1 MTEHPQSSPVLSPLK
16 RAYLAI
22 EELQAR
28 LAAAEAG
35 GAREPVAIVGVACRF
50 PGGADTPAAFW
61 ELLRD
66 GRDAVTAVPAD
77 RWPVDVFFDDDPAA
91 PGKMSARH
99 GGFLR
104 GIEEFDAAFFGISP
118 REAASMDPQHR
129 LLLEV
134 AREALTASG
143 QWRERLA
150 PNPMGVFI
158 GITSAEHGQMKLA
171 AEGVA
176 ALDAYHITGNS
187 LNAAAGR
194 LAFVFG
200 LHGPCLAVD
209 TACSS
214 SLVALHLAVQS
225 LRTGDCETALAGG
238 VNLILSPL
246 GSVALTKGGV
256 LSSDGRSKAFDAAA
270 DGMVRGEGCGLVVL
284 KKLSAARR
292 DGDRVLAVIRG
303 SGVNQ
308 DGPSSGLTVPNG
320 PAQEAL
326 LRDVLGASRTPADAV
341 DYVEAH
347 GTGTALGDPIEVG
360 ALGAVYGA
368 GRAADRPLAIGSV
381 KTNLG
386 HLESA
391 AGIAGVIKVVLALNH
406 DALPASLH
414 FHRPSPHIDWAHL
427 PVRVPTTLQPWTRG
441 DRPRLAAVSAFGFSG
456 TNAHVLL
463 EEPPRE
469 CAGAPDDPRGLVAA
483 PVTFKRER
491 IPLPRSA
498 ESGGL
503 AVETAHPLLGRE
515 LSLAGSD
522 ERRFE
527 VRLSAAAPAWLADH
541 RVFETVVVPG
551 AALLEL
557 ARAAGEA
564 VLGPGVAVSEFAIAQ
579 ALTLENPDGK
589 VVQTVVLPGAPARRV
604 EIFSRGD
611 QGWVRHVTAIVQIDG
626 SPLAAAE
633 SFEDV
638 GARCPTRWEPA
649 AVYAGYVERGLPYG
663 PAFQAIRSLQV
674 AKTEM
679 VAELALADGTA
690 GGFAVHP
697 ILLDAALQAAGTL
710 FAGAD
715 RTYLPVSAARWVV
728 RSAVGPRVRCQ
739 ARVEAGPHGAAV
751 TVQFQDPSGAVVAQ
765 LDRLMLRRAPRVALR
780 RLAPR
785 RDQGVYQIDWVPL
798 RSTKT
803 ESRLSGD
810 WLVIDD
816 ADGVAA
822 RLAAAGAQVTCVA
835 GAELAD
841 TLARKSE
848 WRGVVHTGALRL
860 AGEAPATFDALGI
873 ASYQIL
879 SRAGVTA
886 PVWIATRGAAP
897 LAGGPV
903 SAPAAAV
910 FAMGRV
916 LQQEHPEWQLRLV
929 DVDGA
934 GAADALVQECAT
946 PDAENQIA
954 WRRGGRHGA
963 RLVPAGFAEAQPIS
977 VTPTATYLVTG
988 GLGAL
993 GLVAAGWLIG
1003 RGARRVVLAGRHG
1016 PGEAVQAQFAAWTA
1030 ACVRVE
1036 TRAVDVSDRA
1046 QVQQLLAGLP
1056 DLRGIVHAAGTIA
1069 DGAARLLTSA
1079 QWTQVLAPK
1088 AEGARHLHE
1097 LAGELDF
1104 LVLFSSA
1111 ASVLGTPGQAN
1122 YAAANGYLDGLAQQ
1136 RRAEGKPALAINWG
1150 GWNVGLA
1157 AGVAHRYAARGL
1169 RPITPA
1175 RGCAE
1180 LERLIATRATQA
1192 LVLRVTW
1199 KTFLATAAQVPP
1211 LLSTFG
1217 NGERAAAGV
1226 DAAATFRAKVL
1237 AAPDRVAAAAEVV
1250 RSELAR
1256 VLRLAPDKLGTDQ
1269 PLSMLG
1275 LDSIMAV
1282 DVRNRLRTI
1291 TGIDIPLVALLD
1303 TGGVGSIAQQLAQ
1316 EISGGAERKG
1326 ATELV
1331 ATNRRVIEL
1340 PEQAA
1345 EPLSVGQEALWFL
1358 HQAAPTSAAYH
1369 TAVALRLRGALDQP
1383 HLRRVLEQLT
1393 ARHPVLRA
1401 TFALED
1407 GRPVMRMAARVPP
1420 GWREVD
1426 ARGWGDERL
1435 RREVAADYE
1444 RPYALEAG
1452 PVFRASLFELAAD
1465 DHVLLLGVHH
1475 IVGDAWTNWVLLDE
1489 FRQLYAGEGTLSP
1502 VSGTYAEFVRW
1513 QQQLLAG
1520 AEGQRLWAWWQQ
1532 ELAGELTPLAL
1543 PLDRPRPA
1551 VLTPD
1556 GASVAL
1562 SLPAGWWER
1571 LRAFAKE
1578 RQATPFAVLL
1588 AAYQVFLHRHTGQ
1601 EDIMVGSPTSGRS
1614 RPEFAGVAG
1623 YFVNPVP
1630 LRGRVRDAEP
1640 FSELLARA
1648 KATVL
1653 GALAHADFPLPLLVE
1668 RLKLPRDPSRPP
1680 LFQTLFVFQKPPQT
1694 DARGD
1699 ALKAAEA
1706 QRDGWGGLQAAEF
1719 PLAQMEGQFE
1729 LTLEL
1734 FEDRG
1739 GSFKFNT
1746 ALLAAATVA
1755 RMAGRFVALVDAI
1768 VAGPDA
1774 AVGALPLLAREE
1786 AALLARWNETPAA
1799 YPTDVCLH
1807 ELLAAQAVRT
1817 PDAPAVT
1824 AHASTLTYAELD
1836 RRANQ
1841 LAHAL
1846 RAAGVGP
1853 DRLVGVCAER
1863 SLELVIALVGVLKA
1877 GGAYVP
1883 LDPGYPE
1890 ERLAFMAADSGISLV
1905 LTQEALR
1912 PKLERVLSRPEKNGH
1927 AAAPRVIALDSGWPD
1942 IARQPVR
1949 PVEVAVQADHLA
1961 YMIYTSGSTGR
1972 PKGAMNTHRAIV
1984 NRLLWMQDR
1993 YRLTDAD
2000 TVMQKTPFSFDV
2012 SVWEFFWPLLAGA
2025 RLLMAKPGGH
2035 QDAAYLVELA
2045 ARERV
2050 TTMHFVPS
2058 MLQVFVAQPAL
2069 ATCTAL
2075 RQVFCSGEALS
2086 HELQQRFLAAHPAEL
2101 HNLYGPTEAAVDVS
2115 FWHCERR
2122 TEEPVVPIGRP
2133 IARTQLHVLDRRLQP
2148 TPIGVAGELHIGGI
2162 SLARGYHGRPE
2173 LTAEKFVPDPFGPVG
2188 SRLYRTGDLT
2198 RWRADGSIEYLGR
2211 LDHQVKIRGFRIE
2224 LGEIEAALRQQ
2235 REVRDAVVVAREEA
2249 AGEKQLIAYVVA
2261 GERAGDEAAW
2271 RTALRARLPEY
2282 MVPADFVR
2290 LAALPLTP
2298 SGKVDRRALPAPARE
2313 HRDPGATYRPA
2324 ATPTEEALVGLWREV
2339 LGRDRVGVEDNFF
2352 DLGGHSL
2359 KLGHL
2364 HARLQG
2370 RFEGVPTLLELFRYP
2385 TIRGLAARLEARPA
2399 TAAAMPARGAGPG
2412 GNGAAEESGGRRDAL
2427 VDQRALR
2434 QAARAGRSGR

>member
-22 EELQAR
+22 EDLQAR
-28 LAAAEAG
+28 LAAAGSEG
-35 GAREPVAIVGVACRF
+35 SRDPVAIVGLACRF

-61 ELLRD
+61 ELLRA
-66 GRDAVTAVPAD
+66 GRDAVTRVPAD
-77 RWPVDVFFDDDPAA
+77 RWPADVFFDDDPAA

-99 GGFLR
+99 GGFLP
-104 GIEEFDAAFFGISP
+104 GIEDFDAAFFGISP

-158 GITSAEHGQMKLA
+158 GITSAEHGPMKLA
-171 AEGVA
+171 ADGVA
-176 ALDAYHITGNS
+176 ALDAYHLTGNS

-246 GSVALTKGGV
+246 GSLALTKGGV

-326 LRDVLGASRTPADAV
+326 LRTVLGASRTPADAV

-368 GRAADRPLAIGSV
+368 GRAADRPLWIGSV

-427 PVRVPTTLQPWTRG
+427 PVRVPTTLQPWQRG

-463 EEPPRE
+463 EESPRE

-483 PVTFKRER
+483 TVTFRRER

-498 ESGGL
+498 ELGGVPV
-503 AVETAHPLLGRE
+503 AAAHPLLGRE
-515 LSLAGSD
+515 LALAGSE

-527 VRLSAAAPAWLADH
+527 VRLSASAPAWLADH
-541 RVFETVVVPG
+541 RVYETVVFPG
-551 AALLEL
+551 AALLEM

-564 VLGPGVAVSEFAIAQ
+564 VLGPGVAVTEFAIAQ
-579 ALTLENPDGK
+579 ALTLDTPEGK

-604 EIFSRGD
+604 EIFSRGE
-611 QGWVRHVTAIVQIDG
+611 QGWVRQVTAVVQIDG
-626 SPLAAAE
+626 APLTAADSLEA
-633 SFEDV
+633 V
-638 GARCPTRWEPA
+638 RARCPTAWDPA

-663 PAFQAIRSLQV
+663 PAFQAIRSLHV

-679 VAELALADGTA
+679 VAELALADGTD
-690 GGFAVHP
+690 GGFALHP

-739 ARVEAGPHGAAV
+739 ARIESGPHGAAV
-751 TVQFQDPSGAVVAQ
+751 TVQFHDPAGAVVAQ
-765 LDRLMLRRAPRVALR
+765 LDRLMLRRAPRLALR

-785 RDQGVYQIDWVPL
+785 RDQGVYQIDWVPQ
-798 RSTKT
+798 RVAKA
-803 ESRLSGD
+803 EARLTGD
-810 WLVIDD
+810 WLVVDD
-816 ADGVAA
+816 AAGVAA
-822 RLAAAGAQVTCVA
+822 RLGAAGAQVTTVA
-835 GAELAD
+835 GTGLSA
-841 TLARKSE
+841 TLGRKTDWS
-848 WRGVVHTGALRL
+848 GIVHTGALRL
-860 AGEAPATFDALGI
+860 AVDAPATFDALGI
-873 ASYQIL
+873 ASYQAL
-879 SRAGVTA
+879 SRAAVTA
-886 PVWIATRGAAP
+886 PVWIVTRGAAP

-903 SAPAAAV
+903 SSAAAAV

-916 LQQEHPEWQLRLV
+916 LMQEHPEWQLRLV
-929 DVDGA
+929 DVEAA
-934 GAADALVQECAT
+934 GAADALAHECAA

-954 WRRGGRHGA
+954 WRRGGRLAA
-963 RLVPAGFAEAQPIS
+963 RLVPAELAPAQPVS

-993 GLVAAGWLIG
+993 GMVAAGWLIE
-1003 RGARRVVLAGRHG
+1003 RGARRVVLAGRHP
-1016 PGEAVQAQFAAWTA
+1016 PGDAVQAQFAAWA
-1030 ACVRVE
+1030 AAGVRVE

-1046 QVQQLLAGLP
+1046 QVQQLLAGLS
-1056 DLRGIVHAAGTIA
+1056 DLRGLVHAAGAIA
-1069 DGAARLLTSA
+1069 DGAARSLTSE
-1079 QWTQVLAPK
+1079 QWTHVLAPK

-1104 LVLFSSA
+1104 FVLFSSA

-1122 YAAANGYLDGLAQQ
+1122 YAAANGYLDGLAHQ

-1157 AGVAHRYAARGL
+1157 AGVADRYAARGL

-1175 RGCAE
+1175 RGGAE
-1180 LERLIATRATQA
+1180 LDRLIASRATQA
-1192 LVLRVTW
+1192 TVLRVTW
-1199 KTFLATAAQVPP
+1199 KTFLATATAGPVPP

-1217 NGERAAAGV
+1217 NAERAATAV
-1226 DAAATFRAKVL
+1226 DAATTFRAKIL
-1237 AAPDRVAAAAEVV
+1237 GAADRVAAAADVV
-1250 RSELAR
+1250 RGEIAR
-1256 VLRLAPDKLGTDQ
+1256 VLRLAPEKLRDEQ
-1269 PLSMLG
+1269 PLSTLG

-1303 TGGVGSIAQQLAQ
+1303 TGGVASLAQQLAQ
-1316 EISGGAERKG
+1316 QISGAPDRKGTAEAVPAERR
-1326 ATELV
+1326 A
-1331 ATNRRVIEL
+1331 IDL
-1340 PEQAA
+1340 PEAAA

-1369 TAVALRLRGALDQP
+1369 TAVALRLRGTLDQP
-1383 HLRRVLEQLT
+1383 HLRRVLEQLQ

-1407 GRPVMRMAARVPP
+1407 GRPTMRVAARGTL

-1426 ARGWGDERL
+1426 GRGWSEEQL
-1435 RREVAADYE
+1435 RREVAADYA
-1444 RPYALEAG
+1444 RPYALESG
-1452 PVFRASLFELAAD
+1452 PVFRATRFELAVD

-1489 FRQLYAGEGTLSP
+1489 FRQLYAGEGTLAP
-1502 VSGTYAEFVRW
+1502 VSGTYADFVRW
-1513 QQQLLAG
+1513 QQRLLAG
-1520 AEGQRLWAWWQQ
+1520 AEGQQLWNWWQQ

-1601 EDIMVGSPTSGRS
+1601 EDLIVGSPTSGRS
-1614 RPEFAGVAG
+1614 RPEFANVAG

-1630 LRGRVRDAEP
+1630 LRGRVRGGDTFA
-1640 FSELLARA
+1640 ELLART

-1699 ALKAAEA
+1699 ALKAAGA

-1746 ALLAAATVA
+1746 ALLTPATVA
-1755 RMAGRFVALVDAI
+1755 RMARRFVALVDAI
-1768 VAGPDA
+1768 VAEPGA
-1774 AVGALPLLAREE
+1774 AVRALPLLAPGEV
-1786 AALLARWNETPAA
+1786 ALLARWNDTPAA
-1799 YPTDVCLH
+1799 YPTDVCLP
-1807 ELLAAQAVRT
+1807 ELIAAQVART
-1817 PDAPAVT
+1817 PDAPAAT
-1824 AHASTLTYAELD
+1824 AGDATLSYAELD

-1841 LAHAL
+1841 LARAL

-1863 SLELVIALVGVLKA
+1863 SLELVIALLGVLKA

-1890 ERLAFMAADSGISLV
+1890 ERVAFMAADSGISLV

-1912 PKLERVLSRPEKNGH
+1912 PKLERVLSLPEANGRH
-1927 AAAPRVIALDSGWPD
+1927 PRARILALDSGWAE
-1942 IARQPVR
+1942 IAQQPVG
-1949 PVEVAVQADHLA
+1949 PVDVAVQPDDLA

-1972 PKGAMNTHRAIV
+1972 PKGALNTHRAIV
-1984 NRLLWMQDR
+1984 NRLLWMQDT

-2035 QDAAYLVELA
+2035 QDAAYLLELA
-2045 ARERV
+2045 RRERV

-2058 MLQVFVAQPAL
+2058 MLQLFVEQPAL
-2069 ATCTAL
+2069 ATATAL
-2075 RQVFCSGEALS
+2075 RQVFCSGEALGP
-2086 HELQQRFLAAHPAEL
+2086 ELQQRFFAAHPAEL

-2115 FWHCERR
+2115 FWRCDRR
-2122 TEEPVVPIGRP
+2122 SDDPVVPIGRP
-2133 IARTQLHVLDRRLQP
+2133 IARTQLHVLDRFLQP
-2148 TPIGVAGELHIGGI
+2148 TPPGVAGELHIGGI
-2162 SLARGYHGRPE
+2162 SLARGYHGRPD
-2173 LTAEKFVPDPFGPVG
+2173 LTAEKFIPDPFGPAG
-2188 SRLYRTGDLT
+2188 GRLYRTGDLA

-2235 REVRDAVVVAREEA
+2235 PGVRDAVAVAREER
-2249 AGEKQLIAYVVA
+2249 AGGKQLIAYVA
-2261 GERAGDEAAW
+2261 GAGDEAVW
-2271 RTALRARLPEY
+2271 RAALRARLPEY
-2282 MVPADFVR
+2282 MVPADFVV

-2298 SGKVDRRALPAPARE
+2298 SGKVDRRALPAPVRE
-2313 HRDPGATYRPA
+2313 RRASAATYRA
-2324 ATPTEEALVGLWREV
+2324 AGTPTEEALVGLWREV
-2339 LGRDRVGVEDNFF
+2339 LGREQVGVEDNFF

-2370 RFEGVPTLLELFRYP
+2370 RFAGVPTLLELFQYP
-2385 TIRGLAARLEARPA
+2385 TIRSLAARLETPA
-2399 TAAAMPARGAGPG
+2399 AQAAAPVPRAPG
-2412 GNGAAEESGGRRDAL
+2412 GDGNGPAGEAGARREAL

-2434 QAARAGRSGR
+2434 QAARAGGSGR